1 MGRLATFLKIISLVL
16 FIGIKFFSPEW
27 ISFLNPPALPVEV
40 LLNFLIFA
48 IALHLLI
55 QLLIY
60 FYRKGKK
67 LQSGQIDNVIVGLQ
81 NAYYII
87 FALAFILSIAAA
99 LGFPPGQFFTSLS
112 IVAAA
117 IAIISKDFLSEI
129 ISGMIITFSREVEID
144 DYVKIGTQKGKII
157 DITLTKIALLNEDDD
172 VIFLPNHMVYNS
184 EILNYTRKQIKKVSI
199 EFELNIQALKTVE
212 ALESDLIDV
221 LSDYREN
228 IVRESYNLKV
238 VDIRK
243 DSLDL
248 KFQYVL
254 HRINR
259 ELEREIRKKT
269 VRRVVNYVKQHRPEE
284 ELKGG

>member
-1 MGRLATFLKIISLVL
+1 MVRLATFFKIIGLIL
-16 FIGIKFFSPEW
+16 FIGIRFFTPGW
-27 ISFLNPPALPVEV
+27 IPSLQPPVPAVEV
-40 LLNFLIFA
+40 LLNFLIFVL
-48 IALHLLI
+48 ALNLFI

-67 LQSGQIDNVIVGLQ
+67 LTPSQIDNVIVGMQ
-81 NAYYII
+81 NVYYII

-99 LGFPPGQFFTSLS
+99 LGFPPGELFTSLS

-144 DYVKIGTQKGKII
+144 DYVKIGDQKGKII

-172 VIFLPNHMVYNS
+172 IIFIPNHMVYNS
-184 EILNYTRKQIKKVSI
+184 EIFNYTRKQIKKVSI

-212 ALESDLIDV
+212 EFESDLIDV
-221 LSDYREN
+221 LSDYREH
-228 IVRESYNLKV
+228 IVPESYNLKI
-238 VDIRK
+238 VDIHK
-243 DSLDL
+243 DCLNL
-248 KFQYVL
+248 KFQFVL

-259 ELEREIRKKT
+259 ELEREVRKKT
-269 VRRVVNYVKQHRPEE
+269 VRRVVNYVKQHRPASPA
-284 ELKGG
+284 GAG